1 MKRSQYINLDKMR
14 KKKPSLPLLRPL
26 TLAIASITLAACS
39 NHKEEAK
46 VVSSVQD
53 CTANT
58 SLTIEQCQVAYKK
71 AEEEAARTAPRYN
84 SRSQCEEDFGYH
96 QCVPSQSSNTF
107 MPLLTGFLIGNA
119 LSNNGGYAS
128 NPVYRYRNPSSSY
141 RDSIV
146 TGSGSIIGKPGQRSY
161 RVDESALK
169 PTPRAKAARTMSRG
183 GFGSIA
189 SAKSSWGGGKSRGW
203 GG

>member
-14 KKKPSLPLLRPL
+14 KKKPSLPFLRPL

-39 NHKEEAK
+39 DNEEEAK

-58 SLTIEQCQVAYKK
+58 SLTLEQCQVAYKK

-96 QCVPSQSSNTF
+96 QCVSSQSSNTF

-119 LSNNGGYAS
+119 LSNGGYTS
-128 NPVYRYRNPSSSY
+128 NPVYRYRNPNSSY

-146 TGSGSIIGKPGQRSY
+146 TGSGSIIGKPGKRSY
-161 RVDESALK
+161 KVDKSVLK
-169 PTPRAKAARTMSRG
+169 PKPSAKADRTISRG
-183 GFGSIA
+183 GFGSVA
-189 SAKSSWGGGKSRGW
+189 SAKSSWGGGKSKGW